1 MQKKIT
7 WFAIIFGGLSLAVFY
22 FFINPNEVNYLPECP
37 LYFATGLYCP
47 GCGSQRATHQ
57 LLNFNIFGV
66 LQQNVLYF
74 ISLFVLGYHL
84 IVTGIN
90 AFFKKDFY
98 NYMYHPKTPLVIL
111 AIIIIFWVLRNIPY
125 YPFNLLAPN

>member
-22 FFINPNEVNYLPECP
+22 FFTNPNEVNFLPECP
-37 LYFATGLYCP
+37 LYFTTGIYCP
-47 GCGSQRATHQ
+47 GCGSQRAAHQ

-66 LQQNVLYF
+66 LQQNVLFF
-74 ISLFVLGYHL
+74 ISLLILGYHITL
-84 IVTGIN
+84 TGIN
-90 AFFKKDFY
+90 AFFKKNFH

-111 AIIIIFWVLRNIPY
+111 AVIVVFWILRNIPY